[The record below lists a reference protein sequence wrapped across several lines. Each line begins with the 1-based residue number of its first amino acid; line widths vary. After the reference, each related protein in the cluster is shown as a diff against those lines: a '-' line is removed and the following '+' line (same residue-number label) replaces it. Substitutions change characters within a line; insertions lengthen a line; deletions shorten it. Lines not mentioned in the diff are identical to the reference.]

1 MTKGLTFSD
10 FDPQCK
16 WFKCENCQ
24 SFQRWKISRSG
35 GILCIGCGTRYFV
48 KDDLTEKRI
57 EMMGK
62 VMPIEERFR
71 IFKAHVG
78 HTWFNASLFCNYM
91 EYGKS
96 QGYQILRDWEKEG
109 KIESI

>member
-1 MTKGLTFSD
+1 
-10 FDPQCK
+10 
-16 WFKCENCQ
+16 
-24 SFQRWKISRSG
+24 
-35 GILCIGCGTRYFV
+35 
-48 KDDLTEKRI
+48 
-57 EMMGK
+57 MMGK
-62 VMPIEERFR
+62 VLPIEERFR

-78 HTWFNASLFCNYM
+78 YQWFNASLFCNYM

>member
-1 MTKGLTFSD
+1 
-10 FDPQCK
+10 
-16 WFKCENCQ
+16 
-24 SFQRWKISRSG
+24 
-35 GILCIGCGTRYFV
+35 
-48 KDDLTEKRI
+48 
-57 EMMGK
+57 MGK
-62 VMPIEERFR
+62 VLPIEERFR

-78 HTWFNASLFCNYM
+78 DTWFNASLFCNYM

>member
-1 MTKGLTFSD
+1 MTKDLTSSD

-16 WFKCENCQ
+16 WFKCSICQ
-24 SFQRWKISRSG
+24 SFQRWKIGRTG
-35 GILCIGCGTRYFV
+35 GILCIGCGTRYYL
-48 KDDLTEKRI
+48 KDPLTQKRI

-78 HTWFNASLFCNYM
+78 HEWFNASLFCNYM